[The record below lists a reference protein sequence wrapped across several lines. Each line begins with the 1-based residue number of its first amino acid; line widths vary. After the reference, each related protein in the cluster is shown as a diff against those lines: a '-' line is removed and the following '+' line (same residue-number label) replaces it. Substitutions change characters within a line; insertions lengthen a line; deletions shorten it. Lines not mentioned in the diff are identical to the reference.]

1 MAISPALLCV
11 GHAKPPLSG
20 GRINYSALTPSWQLG
35 EVQSTLP
42 SATTSEEAGLAPLL
56 MTLGPALAAA
66 AGSGGGRGRRRASRC
81 HLITSC

>member
-1 MAISPALLCV
+1 MPSPSGSVLLC
-11 GHAKPPLSG
+11 
-20 GRINYSALTPSWQLG
+20 WLG

-66 AGSGGGRGRRRASRC
+66 AGSGGGRGNVKQAHKKHEKLNIIGRSRIKS
-81 HLITSC
+81 HYAVAMW

>member
-1 MAISPALLCV
+1 MPSPSGSVLLC
-11 GHAKPPLSG
+11 
-20 GRINYSALTPSWQLG
+20 WLG